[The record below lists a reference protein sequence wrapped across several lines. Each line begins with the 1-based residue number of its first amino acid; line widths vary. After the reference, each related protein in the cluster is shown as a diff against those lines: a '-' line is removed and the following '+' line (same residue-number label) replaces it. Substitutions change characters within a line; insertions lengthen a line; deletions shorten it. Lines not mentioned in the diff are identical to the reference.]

1 MTKQSSNWKEYVK
14 IWFDFYRLK
23 TGQEYV
29 FDGTQGRHLKQLIA
43 KVKSKVSQKGIEPTD
58 ENVLNSFKGFLSHLN
73 DQWILEHLEI
83 SIINSKFN
91 VIYAKAVKS
100 NPFSAASRIDDIVEA
115 RFNNSRAAG

>member
-1 MTKQSSNWKEYVK
+1 MAKQANNWSEYVK
-14 IWFDFYRLK
+14 VWFDFYRLK

-29 FDGTQGRHLKQLIA
+29 FDGMQGKHLKQLVAKIKA
-43 KVKSKVSQKGIEPTD
+43 KVIQKGIDPTD
-58 ENVLNSFKGFLSHLN
+58 ENILNSFKGFLSHMT

-100 NPFSAASRIDDIVEA
+100 SPFLSASRIDDIIEHK
-115 RFNNSRAAG
+115 FGDSRATG